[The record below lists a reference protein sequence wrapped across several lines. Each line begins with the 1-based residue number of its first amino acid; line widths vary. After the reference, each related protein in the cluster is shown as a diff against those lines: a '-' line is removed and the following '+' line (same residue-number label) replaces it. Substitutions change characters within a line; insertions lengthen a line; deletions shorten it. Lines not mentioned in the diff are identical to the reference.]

1 MQVLFSSGETQDVFL
16 FVFFFLCVCFK
27 SSEYVVFKTRWR
39 VCWSGALGAQ
49 RRQVFKFYFFMC
61 KLAIIFICKFIKLI
75 LKHGRL
81 WTGDEV
87 SRHCSRFTK
96 EGLSH
101 AIEHVIRC
109 PAVKGGGGVSWLST
123 SCCQHCSDG
132 TRGGNYSLTVKGP
145 IMLII
150 GHCNSC
156 DTFLQIH
163 SCGVLCLIIR
173 LDFCVCSCVLLHL
186 GNFWVISKH

>member
-109 PAVKGGGGVSWLST
+109 PAVKGGGGVS
-123 SCCQHCSDG
+123 
-132 TRGGNYSLTVKGP
+132 
-145 IMLII
+145 
-150 GHCNSC
+150 
-156 DTFLQIH
+156 
-163 SCGVLCLIIR
+163 
-173 LDFCVCSCVLLHL
+173 
-186 GNFWVISKH
+186 

>member
-1 MQVLFSSGETQDVFL
+1 MWCLRQDGEFVGLERSG
-16 FVFFFLCVCFK
+16 
-27 SSEYVVFKTRWR
+27 
-39 VCWSGALGAQ
+39 GAQ
-49 RRQVFKFYFFMC
+49 RRQVFKVYFFMC

-109 PAVKGGGGVSWLST
+109 PAVKGGVGGVS
-123 SCCQHCSDG
+123 
-132 TRGGNYSLTVKGP
+132 
-145 IMLII
+145 
-150 GHCNSC
+150 
-156 DTFLQIH
+156 
-163 SCGVLCLIIR
+163 
-173 LDFCVCSCVLLHL
+173 
-186 GNFWVISKH
+186 